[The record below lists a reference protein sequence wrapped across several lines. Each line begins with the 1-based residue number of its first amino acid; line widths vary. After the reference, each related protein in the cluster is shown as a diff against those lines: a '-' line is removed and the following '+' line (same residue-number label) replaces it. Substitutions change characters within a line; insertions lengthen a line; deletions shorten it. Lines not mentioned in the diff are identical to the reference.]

1 MNIPRNPARPLR
13 RPARSLL
20 ACAMASCL
28 LLAAPAYAQSTS
40 ATIRG
45 QVTVDSAPPNSAQVT
60 ATNVATGLTR
70 KVEAV
75 GGTYNVGGL
84 PPGTYRIDVVADGQA
99 SSRTIT
105 VMVGQT
111 ATVNLSTGGVA
122 ETAVGAEATDVE
134 GVTVTAELVPETKTS
149 EIATYVT
156 TKQIESLPQGTRNF
170 LAFADLAPGVAFE
183 TGNEGSTRI
192 KSGAQNSNGINVYID
207 GVGQKDYV
215 LRGGI
220 SGQDSS
226 RGNPFPQS
234 AIGEY
239 KVITQNY
246 KAEYDQLSSAAIVA
260 TTRSGTNQFE
270 GSFFWDYTSTDW
282 RNRTVFEERADEK
295 VQTKEEQYGATFG
308 GPILQDRAHFFLS
321 YEAKEYES
329 PRTLDPGRG
338 YDIEDLPAPL
348 REEAGSGLFN
358 APFKENL
365 YFGKIDWLIGENHYF
380 ELTGKYRDED
390 ELTNTGGQNL
400 PSYAT
405 NKRNEETR
413 ADLRYQYTNG
423 AWLNDAHLTFEDSSY
438 NPSPY
443 TNGVA
448 YIVSNASDNGDLD
461 FNNVIVRSGGGSDFQ
476 DKGQKGWGFQD
487 DLTFTGFSGHTMKMG
502 IKYKDVDVDATE
514 RQPYYPQFTYD
525 INTSLTQ
532 PIHVKFGSALPGV
545 GDGSASSA
553 NKQYGIYFQ
562 DDWEVNDK
570 LILNLGLRYDYEES
584 PTYLDYVTPAD
595 VAAALRNSTAIN
607 NPNSGINV
615 ENYISTGNNRKSFK
629 DGWQPR
635 LGFSYDLFADQAHV
649 IYGGAGRAYDRNLFD
664 WLQLEITKSTFPT
677 TDIDFR
683 LANGNCPR
691 PTAGTPCRDW
701 DPAYFD
707 PTVLATLASQTG
719 LGREVFM
726 LDNNL
731 ETPYSDQFSLGMRN
745 AIGEWLTDVTISH
758 VESHD
763 GFVFLLGNRRPD
775 GTFFRPTYNWGPPW
789 GQGFAPFGNLILG
802 TNGLETKTNSL
813 YLKAEKPY
821 TAESGWGVT
830 FAYTFMHAREQRES
844 PEVFSL
850 DYPTVQA
857 LGWHDAEVPDH
868 RLVATGIY
876 DGPWG
881 LTLSAKLTVTSQ
893 PPRYYVNCIDVD
905 KVDNCYIDQYK
916 PDGDYGFRQFDIAA
930 MKEFDT
936 GSGFKMWVRGDV
948 LNLFDWNNYNGYE
961 DYPGG
966 FNATLGP
973 QPNANFGNPISQVL
987 PTRTF
992 KLSLGFN
999 F

>member
-1 MNIPRNPARPLR
+1 MKYQSRFPRPTPH
-13 RPARSLL
+13 LL
-20 ACAMASCL
+20 SCALASCL
-28 LLAAPAYAQSTS
+28 AFAPAAMAQSTG
-40 ATIRG
+40 ATVRG
-45 QVTVDSAPPNSAQVT
+45 QVIVDSAPATEAQVT

-70 KVEAV
+70 RVQAV
-75 GGTYNVGGL
+75 NGTYNVAGL
-84 PPGTYRIDVVADGQA
+84 PPGAYRIDAVAGGQTTT
-99 SSRTIT
+99 RTVT
-105 VMVGQT
+105 LQVGQT
-111 ATVNLSTGGVA
+111 ATLDLSAGGVA
-122 ETAVGAEATDVE
+122 ETGPVEGATDIDA
-134 GVTVTAELVPETKTS
+134 VTVTSELVAETKTS

-156 TKQIESLPQGTRNF
+156 NKQIESLPQGTRNF

-192 KSGAQNSNGINVYID
+192 KSGAQNANGINVYID

-260 TTRSGTNQFE
+260 TTRSGTNDFE

-282 RNRTVFEERADEK
+282 RTPTVFEERADDK

-308 GPILQDRAHFFLS
+308 GPILRDRAHFFLS

-338 YDIEDLPAPL
+338 YEIADFPPAL
-348 REEAGSGLFN
+348 QLEAGSGLFN
-358 APFKENL
+358 APFKEDL
-365 YFGKIDWLIGENHYF
+365 YFGKVDWLIGENHYF
-380 ELTGKYRDED
+380 ELSGKYRDEE

-405 NKRNEETR
+405 NKLNEETR
-413 ADLRYQYTNG
+413 VDLRYQFTNG
-423 AWLNDAHLTFEDSSY
+423 PWLNDAHLTFEDSKY
-438 NPSPY
+438 NPSPF
-443 TNGVA
+443 TSGIA
-448 YIVSNASDNGDLD
+448 YILSDRSDNGDAD

-487 DLTFTGFSGHTMKMG
+487 DLTYTGFQGHTLKMG
-502 IKYKDVDVDATE
+502 IKYKDVDVNATE

-525 INTSLTQ
+525 IEGSLTQ
-532 PIHVKFGSALPGV
+532 PIHVRFGTALPGV

-584 PTYLDYVTPAD
+584 PTFLDYVTPAD
-595 VAAALRNSTAIN
+595 VAAALRGSTAIN

-615 ENYISTGNNRKSFK
+615 ERYISNGNNRKAFK
-629 DGWQPR
+629 DAWQPR
-635 LGFSYDLFADQAHV
+635 LGFSYDLNADQQHV

-683 LANGNCPR
+683 RADGTCPR
-691 PTAGTPCRDW
+691 PAAGTPCVDW

-707 PTVLATLASQTG
+707 PAVLQTLASQTG
-719 LGREVFM
+719 VGREVFM

-731 ETPYSDQFSLGMRN
+731 KTPYSDQFSLGMRN
-745 AIGEWLTDVTISH
+745 QIGDWLTDVTISR

-763 GFVFLLGNRRPD
+763 GFVFLLGNRLAD
-775 GTFFRPTYNWGPPW
+775 GSFFRPGFSWGPPW
-789 GQGFAPFGNLILG
+789 SQGFAPFGNLILG

-830 FAYTFMHAREQRES
+830 IAYTYMDAQEMRES

-893 PPRYYVNCIDVD
+893 PPRYFTNCVNVD
-905 KVDNCYIDQYK
+905 RADNCFIDQYE
-916 PDGDYGFRQFDIAA
+916 PDGTWGYRQFDIAA

-936 GSGFKMWVRGDV
+936 GAGFRMWVRGDV
-948 LNLFDWNNYNGYE
+948 LNVFDWANYNSYE
-961 DYPGG
+961 DFPGG
-966 FNATLGP
+966 FNN
-973 QPNANFGNPISQVL
+973 PNPRFGIPLAQAL

>member
-1 MNIPRNPARPLR
+1 MNSRFPRSRHPSR
-13 RPARSLL
+13 RLL
-20 ACAMASCL
+20 ACALASCL
-28 LLAAPAYAQSTS
+28 AVAAPAVMAQSTS

-45 QVTVDSAPPNSAQVT
+45 QITVDSAPATDAQIT
-60 ATNVATGLTR
+60 ATNTATGLTR
-70 KVEAV
+70 KVQATN
-75 GGTYNVGGL
+75 GTYNLGGL
-84 PPGTYRIDVVADGQA
+84 PPGTYRIDAVANGQA
-99 SSRTIT
+99 TTKT
-105 VMVGQT
+105 VTLQVGQT
-111 ATVNLSTGGVA
+111 ATINLSAGGLP
-122 ETAVGAEATDVE
+122 ETAPTGDATTVDT
-134 GVTVTAELVPETKTS
+134 VTVTSELVAETKTS

-156 TKQIESLPQGTRNF
+156 NKQIESLPQGTRNF

-192 KSGAQNSNGINVYID
+192 KSGAQNANGINVYID

-260 TTRSGTNQFE
+260 TTRSGTNNFE

-282 RNRTVFEERADEK
+282 RTRTVFEERADDK
-295 VQTKEEQYGATFG
+295 VRTKEEQYGATFG
-308 GPILQDRAHFFLS
+308 GPILRDTAHFFLS

-329 PRTLDPGRG
+329 PRTLTPGRG
-338 YDIEDLPAPL
+338 FTIDQLPGFL
-348 REEAGSGLFN
+348 QEEAGTGLFA

-365 YFGKIDWLIGENHYF
+365 YFGKVDWLIGENHYF
-380 ELTGKYRDED
+380 EFSGKYRDEE

-405 NKRNEETR
+405 NKLNEETR

-423 AWLNDAHLTFEDSSY
+423 PWLNDFHLTYEDSKF

-443 TNGVA
+443 TSDIA
-448 YIVSNASDNGDLD
+448 YILSNRSDNGDAD

-476 DKGQKGWGFQD
+476 DKGQKGWGIQN
-487 DLTFTGFSGHTMKMG
+487 DLTFTGFQGHTLKMG
-502 IKYKDVDVDATE
+502 VKYKDVDVDATE
-514 RQPYYPQFTYD
+514 RQPYFPQFTYD
-525 INTSLTQ
+525 LLSSLTQ
-532 PIHVKFGSALPGV
+532 PIHVKFGTALPGV

-553 NKQYGIYFQ
+553 NKQYGLYFQ

-570 LILNLGLRYDYEES
+570 LILNLGLRYDYEKS

-595 VAAALRNSTAIN
+595 VAAALRSSTAIN

-615 ENYISTGNNRKSFK
+615 ERYISNGNNRKSFK

-683 LANGNCPR
+683 RADGTCPR
-691 PTAGTPCRDW
+691 TVGGTPCQDW
-701 DPAYFD
+701 NPAYFD
-707 PTVLATLASQTG
+707 PNVLAGLASQTG

-731 ETPYSDQFSLGMRN
+731 QTPYSDQFSLGMRN
-745 AIGEWLTDVTISH
+745 QVGEWLTDVTISR

-763 GFVFLLGNRRPD
+763 GFAFLLGNRRPD
-775 GTFFRPTYNWGPPW
+775 GTFFRPTFSWGSPF

-802 TNGLETKTNSL
+802 TNGLETKTNAL

-821 TAESGWGVT
+821 TVESGWSVT
-830 FAYTFMHAREQRES
+830 VAYTYLDAREQRES
-844 PEVFSL
+844 PEVFAL
-850 DYPTVQA
+850 DYPDIA
-857 LGWHDAEVPDH
+857 GYGWHDAEVPEH

-876 DGPWG
+876 DGPWNT
-881 LTLSAKLTVTSQ
+881 TLSAKLTLTSQ
-893 PPRYYVNCIDVD
+893 PPRYFVNCRDVD
-905 KVDNCYIDQYK
+905 QPDNCFIDQYK
-916 PDGDYGFRQFDIAA
+916 PDGTYGYKQFDIAA

-936 GSGFKMWVRGDV
+936 GAGFKMWARADI
-948 LNLFDWNNYNGYE
+948 LNVFDWANYNSYE

-966 FNATLGP
+966 FSATDGP
-973 QPNANFGNPISQVL
+973 QPNAAFGNPLAQAL